1 MEHIIGFI
9 GTVLV
14 LLAYLLLS
22 TKRIQSDS
30 VSYQGLNL
38 VGAVLLIIYA
48 VVLTAWANVLLN
60 VVWGFIAIFALG
72 KLYVALRRKKD
83 PTVTTPL
90 E

>member
-1 MEHIIGFI
+1 MEHIIGFM

-38 VGAVLLIIYA
+38 VGAALLIIYA

-60 VVWGFIAIFALG
+60 VVWGFIAIFALV
-72 KLYVALRRKKD
+72 KLYVAVRKKKAS
-83 PTVTTPL
+83 PVTPSL

>member
-1 MEHIIGFI
+1 M
-9 GTVLV
+9 V
-14 LLAYLLLS
+14 LLAYLMLS

-48 VVLTAWANVLLN
+48 VVLTAWANVMLN

-72 KLYVALRRKKD
+72 KLYVALRRKKESA
-83 PTVTTPL
+83 VTTPL

>member
-22 TKRIQSDS
+22 TKKIQSDS

-38 VGAVLLIIYA
+38 VGAILLIIYA

-60 VVWGFIAIFALG
+60 VVWGFIAIFALA
-72 KLYVALRRKKD
+72 KLFVALRRKKD
-83 PTVTTPL
+83 PPVNTPL